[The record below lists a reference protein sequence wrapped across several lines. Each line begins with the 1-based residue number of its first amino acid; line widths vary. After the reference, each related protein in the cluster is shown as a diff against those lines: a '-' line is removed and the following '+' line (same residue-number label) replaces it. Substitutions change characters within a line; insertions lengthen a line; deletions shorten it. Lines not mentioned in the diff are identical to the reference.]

1 MKVMKRRW
9 RGQERK
15 KKKINVGENAR
26 IPVRG
31 KRKLKNLDFR
41 V

>member
-1 MKVMKRRW
+1 MVMQRRW
-9 RGQERK
+9 RERE

-26 IPVRG
+26 IAVRG
-31 KRKLKNLDFR
+31 KRKLKSLDFR